1 MVDFVDLVESLIS
14 KNNFADADLFIKCF
28 WQGTHRFYS
37 LNGLYYGLM
46 EHALYKNNMKMLDYL
61 IDFILRE
68 DKKRFLSGEFRR
80 YITIMAH
87 SNNISKIKSIISSII
102 KYKHYYIDL
111 YRYQT
116 NSFETIYTDV
126 IYRTT
131 HDCYFVALYFAQCG
145 YIMTYN
151 YTDDNNMKVNY
162 MRSRVLI

>member
-1 MVDFVDLVESLIS
+1 MVDFVDLVASLVS
-14 KNNFADADLFIKCF
+14 KNNLVDADLFIKCF
-28 WQGTHRFYS
+28 WQDTHRFNN
-37 LNGLYYGLM
+37 LNSLYYWLM
-46 EHALYKNNMKMLDYL
+46 EHALHKNNMKMLDYL

-131 HDCYFVALYFAQCG
+131 HDCYNIALYFAQCG
-145 YIMTYN
+145 HIATYN

-162 MRSRVLI
+162 MRSKVLI